1 MPSSNSPTPLT
12 PEVPSPLTIDQM
24 AREAFYN
31 AEVHGFHEGGVPP
44 FAESIALIHSEAS
57 EALEEDRAGG
67 MNKLYFRSDGKPM
80 GIGPELADI
89 IIRVGHTAV
98 LQGIDIE
105 DMVRRV
111 QTFNRTRPHKHG
123 KKY

>member
-1 MPSSNSPTPLT
+1 MPYSNSPTPLT
-12 PEVPSPLTIDQM
+12 PEVPSPLTLDQM

-31 AEVHGFHEGGVPP
+31 AEVHGFHEEKPS

-67 MNKLYFRSDGKPM
+67 LNKLYFRNDGKPM

-89 IIRVGHTAV
+89 IIRVGHTAA

-111 QTFNRTRPHKHG
+111 QTFNRTRPMKHG

>member
-12 PEVPSPLTIDQM
+12 FEVPSPLTIDQM
-24 AREAFYN
+24 AREAWYN
-31 AEVHGFHEGGVPP
+31 AEVHGFHDDGKPP
-44 FAESIALIHSEAS
+44 FAEQIALIHSEAS
-57 EALEEDRAGG
+57 EALEEDRSDKG
-67 MNKLYFRSDGKPM
+67 NFYLREDGKPM

-98 LQGIDIE
+98 LHGIDIE

>member
-1 MPSSNSPTPLT
+1 MSSNSPTPLT
-12 PEVPSPLTIDQM
+12 PEVPSPLTINQM

-31 AEVHGFHEGGVPP
+31 AEVHGFHENGSPA
-44 FAESIALIHSEAS
+44 FTESVVLIISEAI
-57 EALEEDRAGG
+57 EALEEDRG
-67 MNKLYFRSDGKPM
+67 NKGKFYSREDGKPM

-98 LQGIDIE
+98 LHGIDIE
-105 DMVRRV
+105 DMVHRV
-111 QTFNRTRPHKHG
+111 QTFNRTRPHRHG

>member
-1 MPSSNSPTPLT
+1 MQSSNKPTPLT
-12 PEVPSPLTIDQM
+12 PEVPSPLTINDM

-31 AEVHGFHEGGVPP
+31 AEVHGFHDDGTPP
-44 FAESIALIHSEAS
+44 FPESLMLIVSEAA
-57 EALEEDRAGG
+57 EALEEDRSG
-67 MNKLYFRSDGKPM
+67 NDNLYFREDGKPM

-98 LQGIDIE
+98 LKGIDIE

-111 QTFNRTRPHKHG
+111 QTFNRSRLHKHG

>member
-1 MPSSNSPTPLT
+1 MPTPLT
-12 PEVPSPLTIDQM
+12 PEIPAPLSINDM

-31 AEVHGFHEGGVPP
+31 AEVHGFHEDGNPP
-44 FAESIALIHSEAS
+44 LPESLMLIVSEAA
-57 EALEEDRAGG
+57 ECLEEDRAGKS
-67 MNKLYFRSDGKPM
+67 NLYFREDGKPM
-80 GIGPELADI
+80 GVGPELADI

-98 LQGIDIE
+98 LKGIDIE
-105 DMVRRV
+105 DMVRQV

>member
-1 MPSSNSPTPLT
+1 MSSNSPTPLT
-12 PEVPSPLTIDQM
+12 PEVPSPLTIEQM

-31 AEVHGFHEGGVPP
+31 AEVHGFHEDGTPP
-44 FAESIALIHSEAS
+44 LPESLMLIVSEAV
-57 EALEEDRAGG
+57 EALEEDRG
-67 MNKLYFRSDGKPM
+67 NKGNFYIRDDGKPM

-98 LQGIDIE
+98 LHGIDLE
-105 DMVRRV
+105 AMVRRV